1 MAFLKS
7 KFLPRRFSALFTTT
21 FLLAT
26 LLFLTGSDKS
36 GEIRV
41 IEAKGPPAAIIMA
54 DGSTPPVRVGDL
66 VPLGSTLKTPA
77 DSTLKL
83 LFANGA
89 ILILQPRSQLRL
101 ALFASKDSLQP
112 QHTALPR
119 PAEQS
124 KSHTDLDLQSG
135 AVLLDVPPL
144 KKDSKFQVTTPL
156 GTAALRGT
164 RFYVSVRNK
173 RAAVGVAEGLVVTT
187 SLIGQTQMLAAGQAI
202 ALSAKGLER
211 ATAGEVSYI
220 RNLDAAFGTTRQL
233 LKPTPATTTPKSS
246 AGYQVSE

>member
-7 KFLPRRFSALFTTT
+7 NFLSRRFSAVLTTT

-26 LLFLTGSDKS
+26 LLCLTGSDKT

-41 IEAKGPPAAIIMA
+41 IGAKGPPAAIIMA

-89 ILILQPRSQLRL
+89 ILILQPRSQLCL
-101 ALFASKDSLQP
+101 TLFASQDSLQN
-112 QHTALPR
+112 TAQSR
-119 PAEQS
+119 PTEQS

-135 AVLLDVPPL
+135 AVLLDVPRL
-144 KKDSKFQVTTPL
+144 KKESTFQVTTPL
-156 GTAALRGT
+156 GTAAVRGT
-164 RFYVSVRNK
+164 RFFVSVRNN
-173 RAAVGVAEGLVVTT
+173 RAAVGVAEGFVVAT
-187 SLIGQTQMLAAGQAI
+187 SLIGQTQNLAAGHVIGLTAR
-202 ALSAKGLER
+202 GLER
-211 ATAGEVSYI
+211 PTAGEASYI

-233 LKPTPATTTPKSS
+233 LKPATSTPKSR